1 MARHLGFTCEILDSR
16 EAMGRAAGQAAE
28 SLILQALDQV
38 KDRLVRMIFAAAPSQ
53 NEILAYLAASKK
65 IDWSRIEA
73 FHMDEYIGLDKDAP
87 QGFGN
92 FLDAH
97 IFQKVP
103 FAKIHYLRPQ
113 GDVGRSLENYA
124 ELLKAAPID
133 ICLMGIGENGHIA
146 FNDPAVADF
155 KDPKVVKVVG
165 LDEVCRN
172 QQVHDGCF
180 KKLEDVPSQA
190 VTLTV
195 PMLFSA
201 NHIVCTVPAA
211 TKAHAARM
219 AVLGPVAESCPSSI
233 LRLHADARLFL
244 DNESGKE
251 ILGF

>member
-1 MARHLGFTCEILDSR
+1 
-16 EAMGRAAGQAAE
+16 MGKAAGQAAE
-28 SLILQALDQV
+28 TLILQALDQV

-53 NEILAYLAASKK
+53 NEILSYLVESRK

-97 IFQKVP
+97 IFKKVP
-103 FAKIHYLRPQ
+103 FAKIHYLRPE
-113 GDVGRSLENYA
+113 GDVEKSLAHYTQ
-124 ELLKAAPID
+124 LLQAAPID

-146 FNDPAVADF
+146 FNDPEVADF
-155 KDPKVVKVVG
+155 KDPKAVKVVG
-165 LDEVCRN
+165 LDEICRN

-180 KKLEDVPSQA
+180 KKLEEVPSQA

-201 NHIVCTVPAA
+201 RHIVCTVPAS

-219 AVLGPVAESCPSSI
+219 AVLGPVSESCPSSI
-233 LRLHADARLFL
+233 LRLHADARMFL
-244 DNESGKE
+244 DDQSGKE
-251 ILGF
+251 ILEF